1 MDILN
6 FISWIKG
13 KGYFTTV
20 DSQKT
25 LVPLGTKDASRDD
38 QYLPGAMT
46 MENFEPALNGY
57 TEYVALLTQRNVGA
71 APNSLE
77 LKNNLGVTV
86 TYVYVGVGKYIANFS
101 EAIFSSPNEYVTIT
115 SGITDSSTGDLWT
128 TNAVPVLPDTL
139 LIESFINGTA
149 ADDVIGADFVTGFPC
164 VLTIRKYN

>member
-20 DSQKT
+20 DPQKT
-25 LVPLGTKDASRDD
+25 LVPLGKKDASRDD

-57 TEYVALLTQRNVGA
+57 TEYVALLTQRGVV
-71 APNSLE
+71 APNAVE
-77 LKNNLGVTV
+77 LKNNLGVTA
-86 TYVYVGVGKYIANFS
+86 TYAYFGVGGYIMIFS
-101 EAIFSSPNEYVTIT
+101 EDIFNSPNEYVTIT
-115 SGITDSSTGDLWT
+115 SGVTDSGTGDSWT
-128 TNAVPVLPDTL
+128 TNAVPILPDVL

>member
-20 DSQKT
+20 DPQKT
-25 LVPLGTKDASRDD
+25 LVPLGKRDASRDD

-57 TEYVALLTQRNVGA
+57 TEYVALLTQRGVV
-71 APNSLE
+71 APNAVE

-86 TYVYVGVGKYIANFS
+86 TYIYTGVGGYLASFS
-101 EAIFSSPNEYVTIT
+101 EDVFNSPNEYVTIT
-115 SGITDSSTGDLWT
+115 SGITDPVTGDSWT
-128 TNAVPVLPDTL
+128 TDAVPVLPNL
-139 LIESFINGTA
+139 LFISSYVNGVS
-149 ADDVIGADFVTGFPC
+149 ADDVIGADFLSGFPC